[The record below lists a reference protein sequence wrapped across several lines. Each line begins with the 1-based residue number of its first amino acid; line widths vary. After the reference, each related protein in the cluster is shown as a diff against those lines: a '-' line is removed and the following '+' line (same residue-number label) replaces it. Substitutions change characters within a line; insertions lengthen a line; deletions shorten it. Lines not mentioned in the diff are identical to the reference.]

1 MHPTAGQFLMNNG
14 EAQIAAAYN
23 EAGYRYSKYADGG
36 GRELFAFEG
45 RHAYGDRKT
54 WEVMRAKLLTLRAQG
69 NRQLRVVDL
78 GCGPGIWLCRVVM
91 RARQLGFE
99 EITAWGFDIAEA
111 QLTRA
116 RALSRGLAALP
127 GVTISFGHGDL
138 RGPIA
143 ASDCDLALCL
153 HGVLNHIP
161 PAELPPLLERIS
173 AATSGYFIASVRAI
187 GSTPTVYVDDVASA
201 LRFYQ
206 DNHRDR
212 LDVEFANGRRASFQS
227 HLFSHG
233 ELLRLASA
241 AFEVEGIRG
250 VDLFHSRFA
259 GDARW
264 NPEGAAPLMR
274 LTQELTRLEDQYCRD
289 PGFVNHAT
297 QLLLEAR
304 SRDMAVRS

>member
-1 MHPTAGQFLMNNG
+1 MHPTTGQFLMNSG

-54 WEVMRAKLLTLRAQG
+54 WEVMQSKLLALRAQG
-69 NRQLRVVDL
+69 ARQLRVADL
-78 GCGPGIWLCRVVM
+78 GCGPGTWLCRIVT
-91 RARQLGFE
+91 RARQMGFE
-99 EITAWGFDIAEA
+99 DITAWGFDIADA
-111 QLTRA
+111 QLSRA
-116 RALSRGLAALP
+116 RALSRGLAELP
-127 GVTISFGHGDL
+127 GVAITFGHGDL
-138 RGPIA
+138 RDPIA
-143 ASDCDLALCL
+143 VSDCDITLCL

-161 PAELPPLLERIS
+161 PAELPQLLQRIS
-173 AATSGYFIASVRAI
+173 DATRGYFIASVRAI
-187 GSTPTVYVDDVASA
+187 GSTPTIYVDDVASA

-206 DNHRDR
+206 DNQLDR

-233 ELLRLASA
+233 ELLRLAA
-241 AFEVEGIRG
+241 AFFEVEGIRG

-259 GDARW
+259 GDTRW
-264 NPEGAAPLMR
+264 NPAAATPLTR
-274 LTQELTRLEDQYCRD
+274 LTQELTRLEDKYCRD

-297 QLLLEAR
+297 QLLMEAR
-304 SRDMAVRS
+304 SRKMVRP